1 MKTCESC
8 EQASS
13 ILTFVS
19 KNVEPVTQLQI
30 EIATGL
36 RQSVVAAQLKR
47 LMGYGEIIRR
57 GARKNATFSEAI
69 VKSDPASV
77 AIGDDNEGVE

>member
-1 MKTCESC
+1 MKMCESC

-47 LMGYGEIIRR
+47 LMG
-57 GARKNATFSEAI
+57 
-69 VKSDPASV
+69 
-77 AIGDDNEGVE
+77 